1 MITIVWYIFWGTF
14 MESHGITIGIRQV
27 SIAWVAWKLQG
38 AATTATTVRRAQ
50 AMGPVPGRKRCKFQG
65 LSAFKPVG
73 PGRCWFWWFWW
84 FWFCVLRRHRYQ
96 LLVRLA
102 GIPAPR
108 CLSQELFLSYPSCRR
123 CLAKAK
129 VLQWHHRNDWYMIGI
144 WLVCDW
150 YIIIWLVY
158 EWYMN
163 GIWLVYEWYM
173 NGIWLVYDWYMVEK
187 DGGRF
192 FYRTFHLLEMILG
205 QGSALSCWWPL
216 SGRHHQTAGM
226 RSWPLLS
233 IWRRGYVPT
242 GGTGPSNH

>member
-1 MITIVWYIFWGTF
+1 MITIVWYIYIFWRTF

-27 SIAWVAWKLQG
+27 STAWVAWKLQG

-50 AMGPVPGRKRCKFQG
+50 AMGPVPGRKRGKFQG

-84 FWFCVLRRHRYQ
+84 FWCCVLRRHRYQ

-129 VLQWHHRNDWYMIGI
+129 VLQWHHRKWLWTGI
-144 WLVCDW
+144 
-150 YIIIWLVY
+150 
-158 EWYMN
+158 
-163 GIWLVYEWYM
+163 
-173 NGIWLVYDWYMVEK
+173 GIWLVYDWYMVEK